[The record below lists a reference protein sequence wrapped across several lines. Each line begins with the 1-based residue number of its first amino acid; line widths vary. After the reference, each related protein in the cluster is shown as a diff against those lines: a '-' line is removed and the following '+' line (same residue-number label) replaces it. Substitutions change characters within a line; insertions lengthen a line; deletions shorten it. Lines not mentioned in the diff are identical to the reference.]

1 MWVQIHEEVDAI
13 VQFKKQFPTPQLKAI
28 NWKGR
33 RRNFVGI
40 PAVEGDNESLY
51 YDIRDKSTRYAIR
64 FDRGRQRWTL
74 EGFDDSWIMG
84 PQDIPR
90 PKYFPPP

>member
-1 MWVQIHEEVDAI
+1 MWVWMQEEVDAI
-13 VQFKKQFPTPQLKAI
+13 VQFKKEHSTPQLMAI
-28 NWKGR
+28 NWEGQ

-40 PAVEGDNESLY
+40 PVVERDHDSLY
-51 YDIRDKSTRYAIR
+51 YDIRDRSTRYAIR

-84 PQDIPR
+84 PRDIPR

>member
-1 MWVQIHEEVDAI
+1 MWVRIHEEVDAI
-13 VQFKKQFPTPQLKAI
+13 VQFKKEFLTPQLKAI
-28 NWKGR
+28 NWEGR

-40 PAVEGDNESLY
+40 PVVDGDSESLY

-84 PQDIPR
+84 PRDIPR
-90 PKYFPPP
+90 PKFFPPP